1 MGGIQYRRVDYRKV
15 KPFIWVQF
23 EGQSRSFVPV
33 DLVPLLVVG
42 SRYQNKERIPET
54 GTDAHQFKV
63 TGEPT
68 AVASESGENWMHF
81 DNEDGSTVRVRQLEL
96 ARCLFLH
103 NHHLTRTAFRPN
115 GLKGLAH
122 PLIDGKTT
130 VIKFSSLADYPLS
143 NLRSKSALQHLAW
156 ILLDDDARRSFDS
169 ILVGL
174 MSSPKELWNFRFA
187 PPNMKN
193 WEISGSGYYSS
204 SDDKNFTVNEITGF
218 DNPTRY
224 RFNEILVDH
233 PRFKQ
238 LLPKKPESGKRPIVQ
253 RGDPDPLL
261 DLGYEPELGRR
272 LDQVTDQRFTFSFDK
287 SLQVKVRV
295 NGQTFRI
302 KPRVDPESVPISET
316 TSPGHADERGT
327 GRELDHGI
335 NRSESDDHYLVK
347 LNDAQPSDRFSF
359 FEGVVSRL
367 TKRPNFSLIELG
379 CYSLPPTRTNR
390 HAVCDT
396 YNGERVQCYVAWI
409 ECRSILIAIIEVDT
423 ESMIHDRSLSNL
435 IVSFDQDADAKH
447 LIDLFLQS
455 CSDEGVHWKA
465 SRIQAYSAA
474 WGTSNHPDRN
484 VKKRPARNIKE
495 SSDQRTKEDKQSV
508 RVDLETYE
516 KRWVSN
522 LHGATQKVARNM
534 RRK

>member
-1 MGGIQYRRVDYRKV
+1 VGGIQYRRVDYRKV

-68 AVASESGENWMHF
+68 AVTSESGENWMHF

-122 PLIDGKTT
+122 PLIDGETT

-143 NLRSKSALQHLAW
+143 NLRSKAALQHLAW
-156 ILLDDDARRSFDS
+156 MLLDDDARRSFNS

-193 WEISGSGYYSS
+193 WGLAGAGYYSS
-204 SDDKNFTVNEITGF
+204 SDRKIFIVNEITGF

-224 RFNEILVDH
+224 HFNEIVVDH
-233 PRFKQ
+233 PRFEE
-238 LLPKKPESGKRPIVQ
+238 LLPKEPESGKRPLVQ

-261 DLGYEPELGRR
+261 DLDYEPELGRR
-272 LDQVTDQRFTFSFDK
+272 LDQVTDHRFTFSFDE

-302 KPRVDPESVPISET
+302 RPRVDPESEPVSET
-316 TSPGHADERGT
+316 TSPGHADERGS
-327 GRELDHGI
+327 GRELNYGI
-335 NRSESDDHYLVK
+335 NRPESDEHYLGE
-347 LNDAQPSDRFSF
+347 LTDAEPTDRFNSF
-359 FEGVVSRL
+359 EEVVRKLSE
-367 TKRPNFSLIELG
+367 RPGFSLTEVRCHL
-379 CYSLPPTRTNR
+379 LPRPRTDR
-390 HAVCDT
+390 HAVSRTVTGD
-396 YNGERVQCYVAWI
+396 RVQCFVAWM
-409 ECRSILIAIIEVDT
+409 EYRAVPVAIIEVDT
-423 ESMIHDRSLSNL
+423 ESMTAPHPLGNL
-435 IVSFDQDADAKH
+435 IVTFDRGVDKKQ
-447 LIDLFLQS
+447 LIRLFLQS
-455 CSDEGVHWKA
+455 CSDEGVHWNT
-465 SRIQAYSAA
+465 SRIRAFSAA
-474 WGTSNHPDRN
+474 WKISAHPPRRD
-484 VKKRPARNIKE
+484 KKR
-495 SSDQRTKEDKQSV
+495 RTPIVTEYSAQK
-508 RVDLETYE
+508 VDNDDERAPVDPETYR
-516 KRWVSN
+516 KRWI
-522 LHGATQKVARNM
+522 LKLKKATQAVVHEV